1 MMCYIKSSE
10 VDYETN
16 CNKFG
21 YKWWHHNQ
29 VETDRFADCDQFT
42 QGVQKSVYFN
52 WILYEWSIK
61 SSLTSNASKKYLLT
75 LGI

>member
-21 YKWWHHNQ
+21 YEWWHHNQ

-42 QGVQKSVYFN
+42 QGV
-52 WILYEWSIK
+52 
-61 SSLTSNASKKYLLT
+61 
-75 LGI
+75 